1 MSEVLINPDSVV
13 EKVEGLDSLTK
24 RMKTKVE
31 EVHSLAKSMKESW
44 QDTVQENY
52 ESDFAKLSQSF
63 ESFADSIPEFTR
75 QAQSHAELMRK
86 VGQNG

>member
-1 MSEVLINPDSVV
+1 MSEVLINPDSVK
-13 EKVEGLDSLTK
+13 EKVANLDSLAK

-75 QAQSHAELMRK
+75 QAQFHAELMRK
-86 VGQNG
+86 IGQNG